1 MTGVGLSAA
10 REGDR
15 NTGEQAEESPMTA
28 TTVLRHDAKPVTP
41 ESIRSAVAAQ
51 RGLAERL
58 FATLAAGSPGNPG
71 IMRDTYGAGENFGH
85 EILREE
91 AGVAGLAITTDAAA
105 NTFATW
111 RGTQADAPAIL
122 MGSHLDSVPHG
133 GNFDGAAGVVAGLVT
148 IAALRELGLQPLRD
162 VTVMGVRAEES
173 VWFQV
178 SYIGSRAALGTLP
191 EGALEATRIDTGRSL
206 AAHMRDCGGDPEA
219 LRQGVR
225 ALDPKRIRAFLEVHI
240 EQAPSLFE
248 AGFPIAICTGIPG
261 NFRYPNARVIGRHD
275 HVGTPRRFRRDAAMA
290 GMALAHALDEIWA
303 AHEAVGTQVAVT
315 FGRFHTNAEM
325 HGMTTVPGDFRFSL
339 DVRAYDEAVLAGI
352 EAQMHRAILRI
363 ESERNVTFEL
373 GPRASAAVGLVD
385 GVIQAALTKAAGHL
399 GIRSMPLGSPA
410 SHDSAAFAAAG
421 VPVAMLF
428 VRNEHGSHNP
438 KEAMEIDDFMAA
450 ATVLAVWVAEN
461 AG

>member
-1 MTGVGLSAA
+1 MSALA
-10 REGDR
+10 GQQRI
-15 NTGEQAEESPMTA
+15 AEPI
-28 TTVLRHDAKPVTP
+28 TP
-41 ESIRSAVAAQ
+41 EAIRAAVAAQ
-51 RGLAERL
+51 RGMVERL
-58 FATLAAGSPGNPG
+58 FATLAAGSQGHPG

-85 EILREE
+85 RVMVEE
-91 AGVAGLAITTDAAA
+91 ASAAGLVVKTDAAA
-105 NTFATW
+105 NTYATW
-111 RGTQADAPAIL
+111 RGADADAPAIL

-148 IAALRELGLQPLRD
+148 IAALRQLGVQPRRD

-178 SYIGSRAALGTLP
+178 SYIGSRSALGTLP
-191 EGALEATRIDTGRSL
+191 EGALEAKRIDTGRSL
-206 AAHMRDCGGDPEA
+206 ADHIAESGGDPEA
-219 LRQGVR
+219 LRRGGH

-261 NFRYPNARVIGRHD
+261 NFRYPNARIVGRYD

-290 GMALAHALDEIWA
+290 GMALAHALDEIWV
-303 AHEAVGTQVAVT
+303 AHEAEGTQIAVT
-315 FGRFHTNAEM
+315 FGRFHTDAEM
-325 HGMTTVPGDFRFSL
+325 HGMTTVPGAFHFSL

-352 EAQMHRAILRI
+352 EAQMHQAISRI
-363 ESERNVTFEL
+363 ETERNVTFEL
-373 GPRASAAVGLVD
+373 GQRASAAVGPVD
-385 GVIQAALTKAAGHL
+385 AGIRAALAQGAETL
-399 GIRSMPLGSPA
+399 GIRAMPLGSPA

-450 ATVLAVWVAEN
+450 ATVLTQWVAEN